1 VCTDMARTTFRAA
14 IDSLPS
20 SELLDSA
27 FSTTTTAAERRL
39 QTDASDSSSTSES
52 SNSTRIDIS
61 ASDDSTAEDAVDGA
75 ASPAV
80 TMFSEDTRQHVLG
93 LLEEGYPVSDVAEII
108 GCSVRSMRRWSR
120 HFLDNGTVWCDPR
133 LHNLHGDAAI
143 RNPHLTRAIL
153 TLVESEPAAFLRD
166 HVNLL
171 VALSLDHPTSDHRY
185 VSAATVYRVLRY
197 HDYTRKRI
205 ERLYLESSL
214 QAQRAFAVLI
224 DEIPLRCLVSC
235 DETHTAGSDLL
246 RRYGRSRRNIPCVL
260 RDRDTRPL
268 KRTST
273 MMAVT
278 LTHGVLWSQTVVVG
292 SAQTSDDWRLFLQC
306 LHSRMN
312 TYIPGLAWE
321 MQPDACVVLYDN
333 ASIHDH
339 WGDEYMQANGI
350 HYIRLP
356 PYSPNLQPI
365 EGVFAEL
372 KKHMQALV
380 YEDCRYMDKP
390 FHLMAAAVGMVTTA
404 QVAGQFSRVSHEISR
419 LLAGAG
425 LV

>member
-1 VCTDMARTTFRAA
+1 MDMAPATSRAA
-14 IDSLPS
+14 TDSLPS
-20 SELLDSA
+20 SELVDSA
-27 FSTTTTAAERRL
+27 LSLARTVTEPRA
-39 QTDASDSSSTSES
+39 QTDAAESAPTSES
-52 SNSTRIDIS
+52 SHLPRAESS
-61 ASDDSTAEDAVDGA
+61 ASDDSTGEDSVDGA

-80 TMFSEDTRQHVLG
+80 TMFSEDTRQLVLG
-93 LLEEGYPVSDVAEII
+93 LFEEGYPVSDVAEIF
-108 GCSVRSMRRWSR
+108 GCSARSMRRWSR
-120 HFLDNGTVWCDPR
+120 HFRDNGTVWCDPR

-143 RNPHLTRAIL
+143 RNTHLTRSIL

-166 HVNLL
+166 HVDLL

-197 HDYTRKRI
+197 HDYTRKMI
-205 ERLYLESSL
+205 ERLYLESSV
-214 QAQRAFAVLI
+214 QAQRTFALLV

-246 RRYGRSRRNIPCVL
+246 RRYGRSRRNIACVL

-306 LHSRMN
+306 LHARMN

-356 PYSPNLQPI
+356 PYSPNFQPI

-372 KKHMQALV
+372 KKHVQALV
-380 YEDCRYMDKP
+380 YEDGRYMDKP
-390 FHLMAAAVGMVTTA
+390 FHLMAAAVGMITTA

-425 LV
+425 LA